1 MNKLEII
8 NVLQRKGITVND
20 LVITESQHCH
30 VVTLNPDM
38 DKLEGIVKSEYPMA
52 IIYKLNSENGDLINI
67 EIPLKNIIDNEA
79 KSNVEILELF
89 KCVGILVD
97 SYEAYSVQDIYN
109 ITSIELN
116 HIHNVLDNCD
126 IEHCY
131 ITDVSI
137 YISKTVVDEFINS
150 RKQQEKKQLNKK
162 IPVSE
167 ILLNRFCKQSGKKY
181 ENYSIKD
188 IGEYEILEI
197 NFYNIQDALTITT
210 LFSGVPGC
218 VYTMNNKGTF
228 IVLINKE
235 GAIKL
240 I

>member
-8 NVLQRKGITVND
+8 NALQRKGIMVND

-38 DKLEGIVKSEYPMA
+38 DKLERIVKSEYPMA
-52 IIYKLNSENGDLINI
+52 IIYKLNSENGDLIDI
-67 EIPLKNIIDNEA
+67 EVPLKSIMANEA
-79 KSNVEILELF
+79 ESNDKILELF
-89 KCVGILVD
+89 KFAGILVD

-109 ITSIELN
+109 ITSIDLN
-116 HIHNVLDNCD
+116 HIHNVLDTCE

-131 ITDVSI
+131 IADVSI
-137 YISKTVVDEFINS
+137 YISKTAVDEFINS
-150 RKQQEKKQLNKK
+150 RKQQEQKQLNKK
-162 IPVSE
+162 ISVSE

-197 NFYNIQDALTITT
+197 NFYNIQDALPIMT
-210 LFSGVPGC
+210 FFRSVPGC
-218 VYTMNNKGTF
+218 ACTMNSRGTF
-228 IVLINKE
+228 IILINKE
-235 GAIKL
+235 SAMKL

>member
-1 MNKLEII
+1 MNKLEVI

-52 IIYKLNSENGDLINI
+52 AIYKLNSENGELIDI
-67 EIPLKNIIDNEA
+67 EIPLKNIIDNEV
-79 KSNVEILELF
+79 KSNAKILELF
-89 KCVGILVD
+89 KCAGILVD

-109 ITSIELN
+109 ITSIDLN
-116 HIHNVLDNCD
+116 HIHNVFDNCD

-131 ITDVSI
+131 IRDISI

-150 RKQQEKKQLNKK
+150 SIQQKQNQQKQLNKK

-188 IGEYEILEI
+188 IG
-197 NFYNIQDALTITT
+197 
-210 LFSGVPGC
+210 
-218 VYTMNNKGTF
+218 K
-228 IVLINKE
+228 
-235 GAIKL
+235 
-240 I
+240 